1 MPKEP
6 YNSGVERRGVPREPA
21 PAHAGSKARHLPRL
35 SLIAVVISAITAQ
48 HYLVSVSH
56 ENLWLHN
63 IHYLLY
69 FLPILMAGIWYGLW
83 GGVATAVLVSVLY
96 APVVFG
102 PHAQHVFSSNSQ
114 KVLEIFI
121 YNLVGWVTGI
131 LSYRQRRE
139 GEGYRRAAEEL
150 REAYARLREQ
160 TDLIIEKEEQLR
172 RAEKLSTLGEL
183 AAGIAHEIRNP
194 LASIKGTAEILLDE
208 STPKP
213 RRVEF
218 MRLML
223 EETRRLNDVVSNFL
237 RLARFQRLQ
246 RERADLNDIFRRMLQ
261 IVDLQPASKKI
272 EIRTEFAPDLPLA
285 SLDVSQMDQAILN
298 LMLNSVGAMPDGGA
312 LTLSTR
318 REERDGADA
327 IVAEVADT
335 GEGIR
340 PEDLP
345 HVFETLFTTKS
356 DGTGMGLP
364 IVRRILKAHG
374 GSIEIESEPGAGT
387 RATLTIP
394 IDSEKTP

>member
-1 MPKEP
+1 MSI
-6 YNSGVERRGVPREPA
+6 NSRVDSKMRR
-21 PAHAGSKARHLPRL
+21 LTRL
-35 SLIAVVISAITAQ
+35 AVIAIVISAITAQ
-48 HYLVSVSH
+48 HYLIGVSH

-83 GGVATAVLVSVLY
+83 GGVLAAVLVSVLY

-102 PHAQHVFSSNSQ
+102 PRAQHVFSSNSQ
-114 KVLEIFI
+114 KVLELVI

-131 LSYRQRRE
+131 LSYRQRLE

-208 STPKP
+208 STPEPK
-213 RRVEF
+213 RAEF

-223 EETRRLNDVVSNFL
+223 DETRRLNDVVANFL

-246 RERADLNDIFRRMLQ
+246 RESADLNDIFRRMLQ
-261 IVDLQPASKKI
+261 LIGLKPASKKI
-272 EIRTEFAPDLPLA
+272 EIVTDFASDLPRA
-285 SLDVSQMDQAILN
+285 SLDVSQMEQAILN
-298 LMLNSVGAMPDGGA
+298 LMLNSVGAMPDGGT

-318 REERDGADA
+318 REACDGADE

-345 HVFETLFTTKS
+345 RVFEPLFTTKS
-356 DGTGMGLP
+356 DGTGMGLA

-374 GSIEIESEPGAGT
+374 ASIDIDSETGRGT
-387 RATLTIP
+387 RVTLTIP
-394 IDSEKTP
+394 LDSEKTQ

>member
-1 MPKEP
+1 M
-6 YNSGVERRGVPREPA
+6 A
-21 PAHAGSKARHLPRL
+21 
-35 SLIAVVISAITAQ
+35 IVITTITAQ
-48 HYLVSVSH
+48 HYLISVSH

-83 GGVATAVLVSVLY
+83 GGVMMAVLVSVLY

-114 KVLEIFI
+114 KVLELFI

-139 GEGYRRAAEEL
+139 GASYRRTAEEL

-160 TDLIIEKEEQLR
+160 TDLVIEKDQQLR

-194 LASIKGTAEILLDE
+194 LASIKGTAEILLDDA
-208 STPKP
+208 TPEPK
-213 RRVEF
+213 RVEF

-223 EETRRLNDVVSNFL
+223 DETRRLNDVVSNFL

-246 RERADLNDIFRRMLQ
+246 RERAGLNDIFQRMLQ

-272 EIRTEFAPDLPLA
+272 EIRTEFAPDLPHA
-285 SLDVSQMDQAILN
+285 SLDVSQMEQAILN
-298 LMLNSVGAMPDGGA
+298 LMLNSVGAMPDGGS
-312 LTLSTR
+312 LTLSTH
-318 REERDGADA
+318 REERDGTDV
-327 IVAEVADT
+327 IVAEIADT

-345 HVFETLFTTKS
+345 RVFEPLFTTKS
-356 DGTGMGLP
+356 DGTGMGLA
-364 IVRRILKAHG
+364 IVRRILKTHG
-374 GSIEIESEPGAGT
+374 GSVEIESEPGAGT

-394 IDSEKTP
+394 IDSE